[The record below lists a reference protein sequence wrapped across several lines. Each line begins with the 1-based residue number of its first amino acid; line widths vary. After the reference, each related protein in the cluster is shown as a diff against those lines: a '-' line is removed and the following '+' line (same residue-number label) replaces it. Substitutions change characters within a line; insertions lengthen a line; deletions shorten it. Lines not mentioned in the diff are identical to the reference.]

1 MTDIFAALG
10 LPPPGS
16 VPPPVPSV
24 PALPPEYEAWVA
36 SHPAEQQAAARDT
49 ANAKY
54 AEYLAAQASTP
65 KVEIVTASDV
75 TSVTTT
81 PVPMSSAPVDVC
93 QRVPPPENVPEP
105 TPTKPGR
112 GRPPKGEAL
121 QIILAAAP
129 GSRTV
134 SEIREL
140 IELAQESK

>member
-16 VPPPVPSV
+16 VPPPVPAL
-24 PALPPEYEAWVA
+24 PPLPPEYEAWVA
-36 SHPAEQQAAARDT
+36 SHPAPDQAQARDT

-54 AEYLAAQASTP
+54 AEYLAAQAS
-65 KVEIVTASDV
+65 
-75 TSVTTT
+75 
-81 PVPMSSAPVDVC
+81 APVDVC
-93 QRVPPPENVPEP
+93 QRVPPPEPVVEVVPPPEP
-105 TPTKPGR
+105 TPTEPGR